1 MTTIGNYKGYPI
13 VKCSVM
19 EYNRAKIDPSIV
31 YCITDADEIL
41 MMNGREVGR
50 ANLKKGS
57 VLSFHPERAFPPEKK
72 VEKKKEEFNFE
83 ADSKAKN
90 EVGSLEIPEINFDT
104 MSIDIDK
111 ILEDAMKTMEI
122 AGIRLDVV

>member
-1 MTTIGNYKGYPI
+1 MENGMKTKALKYLESLVTDETPKSECDLVAYCK
-13 VKCSVM
+13 KCV
-19 EYNRAKIDPSIV
+19 RAYTDP
-31 YCITDADEIL
+31 
-41 MMNGREVGR
+41 
-50 ANLKKGS
+50 
-57 VLSFHPERAFPPEKK
+57 
-72 VEKKKEEFNFE
+72 EKKKEEFNFE
-83 ADSKAKN
+83 ANSKAKN